1 MAEKTY
7 LTETVKYHTEVF
19 RPVWIFILAIGGG
32 SLGLLLG
39 EPTGTRVILAVAG
52 LVSVGLLLEVLR
64 RLSKQIGRHVKR
76 MLEVKDA

>member
-19 RPVWIFILAIGGG
+19 RLVWISILAIGGG
-32 SLGLLLG
+32 SLGLHLG

-64 RLSKQIGRHVKR
+64 RLSKQIGTHVKR

>member
-19 RPVWIFILAIGGG
+19 RLVWISILAIGGG

-64 RLSKQIGRHVKR
+64 RLSKQIGTHVKR